1 MKGIVLAGGLGT
13 RLWPITKSVSKQL
26 LPVYDKPMI
35 YYPIA
40 TLMAAGIR
48 DILIISTPRDL
59 PGFINLL
66 GNGSELGLNFEFKE
80 QAKPR
85 GLAESLILGEDFID
99 GDSVALILGDNIFH
113 GVGLG
118 RELSRFQNIQGA
130 QIFGYAVSNPTEYG
144 IAEFDKNGKV
154 ISLEEKPAIP
164 KSNYAVPGLY
174 FYDNSAVDKAKKVKP
189 SARGEIEITSVNQMY
204 LDERTLEVS
213 VLPRGTAWFDTG
225 TLENLYDASSYVRI
239 VERRQGVKIGSL
251 EELAWRQL
259 WINDDQLKEL
269 ASKIVDPTQKNYL
282 LHLIS

>member
-99 GDSVALILGDNIFH
+99 GDSVSLILGDNIFH

-130 QIFGYAVSNPTEYG
+130 HIFGYAVSNPTEYG
-144 IAEFDKNGKV
+144 IAEFDENGKV
-154 ISLEEKPAIP
+154 ISLEEKPVTP

-174 FYDNSAVDKAKKVKP
+174 FYDNSAVDKAKRVKP
-189 SARGEIEITSVNQMY
+189 SGRGEIEITSVNQMY
-204 LDERTLEVS
+204 LDEGTLEVT

-251 EELAWRQL
+251 EELAWRQQ
-259 WINDDQLKEL
+259 WITDQQLKEL
-269 ASKIVDPTQKNYL
+269 ALKIVDPTQKNYL
-282 LHLIS
+282 LQLIQ